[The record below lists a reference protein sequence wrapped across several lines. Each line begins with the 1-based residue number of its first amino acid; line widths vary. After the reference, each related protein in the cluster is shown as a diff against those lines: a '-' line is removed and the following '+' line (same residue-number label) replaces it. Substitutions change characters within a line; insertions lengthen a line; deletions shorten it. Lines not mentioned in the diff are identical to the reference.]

1 MEEEKKIKKKTLFKN
16 KSSSEPAYLLD
27 RVLKLDPNERIAED
41 VKANML
47 EEAVQ
52 TSYRKA
58 AEECSAESLT
68 KQTTKNLLHNLE
80 FPDSG
85 YDFIGPKK
93 KVEVLY
99 IEADYIKRIPDTTTI
114 LFVDKDVDKRTKMY
128 KAVKDNGYPCE
139 FKLQDNNYLRQFVA
153 KKVTRAGK
161 LIREST
167 CEYMVNTVGSDMNS
181 LANETDKLI
190 SYAWD
195 SEEITVN
202 HINSICFQKL
212 EGKVF
217 EMVDSLVA
225 HDKKRAMELYSDIL
239 ALRENAFG
247 IIALVRM
254 NYNRLLQIADMI
266 ENGSGNADIAS
277 TMKIKEFF
285 VKKYRNQLR
294 EYDTVKLTR
303 AVEET
308 VITEERIKSGNIGE
322 QMGLEIMLANLL
334 AI

>member
-1 MEEEKKIKKKTLFKN
+1 MQKIENDIRTKTFEKV
-16 KSSSEPAYLLD
+16 YLLFGEEDYLCRYYKKLLKMAIIGNDDEMNFSAFDNAFD
-27 RVLKLDPNERIAED
+27 RVTEIIDLADTLPFFAERRLIIVENSSFF
-41 VKANML
+41 K
-47 EEAVQ
+47 
-52 TSYRKA
+52 K
-58 AEECSAESLT
+58 ESL
-68 KQTTKNLLHNLE
+68 L
-80 FPDSG
+80 
-85 YDFIGPKK
+85 
-93 KVEVLY
+93 
-99 IEADYIKRIPDTTTI
+99 ADYIKRIPDTTTI

-153 KKVTRAGK
+153 KKVARAGK
-161 LIREST
+161 IIREST

-217 EMVDSLVA
+217 EMVDSLVT